1 MQIPTTVGKDSIN
14 HRKINNGVRLK
25 KKKDLKKDFYLSD
38 KKKNSLS
45 ERISE

>member
-14 HRKINNGVRLK
+14 HRKINNGVRF